1 MSRKLSARSIARLR
15 KRISKFEVFIVS
27 ETSSLFGD
35 FFGSKEHIITAQY
48 EQEAINRYMKKY
60 RRNRK
65 KRSNNERDF
74 YYETSEMWG
83 HIKVVDKN
91 GFKKFYK

>member
-35 FFGSKEHIITAQY
+35 FFGTKEHAIFAQC
-48 EQEAINRYMKKY
+48 EHDAILKYMKKY

-83 HIKVVDKN
+83 HIKVVNKD